1 MARVSVR
8 LFASVREAAGRSDC
22 DVDASNVG
30 ELIESMKSR
39 FGPALARILVGREAD
54 PESVVILVNG
64 MNIGRTPAGTVRLSD
79 KDEVA
84 IFPPVSGG

>member
-22 DVDASNVG
+22 EIDASNLSA
-30 ELIESMKSR
+30 LIESMTSR
-39 FGPALARILVGREAD
+39 FGPALAKILVGREAD

-64 MNIGRTPAGTVRLSD
+64 MNIGRTPTGTVHLSEG
-79 KDEVA
+79 DEVA

>member
-22 DVDASNVG
+22 DIDASNLG

-39 FGPALARILVGREAD
+39 FDPALARILVGREAD

-79 KDEVA
+79 GDEVA